1 MRVLIALLA
10 LLALTGAR
18 DPQLVPSVSQDEI
31 AVRQGF
37 TGTELLLFGA
47 ILPPEQGAPPEPY
60 DVVVVLKGPT
70 SSVVVREKQQVA
82 GIWMNVDAAEFRSV
96 PSFYAVAS
104 SREIAAVV
112 DARTAAIYELGLP
125 YLQLSPIGA
134 IDPEQQARIAAG
146 LVERRRGEGHYQQVE
161 GGVQV
166 KGGVLYEARFELPSS
181 VETGTYTAETF
192 VISRGRVLVSEIARV
207 EVRKVGFEKRVADYA
222 ENEEVWYGLFAVFLS
237 IFMGWAAGRL
247 FALV

>member
-1 MRVLIALLA
+1 MRVLLALMA

-166 KGGVLYEARFELPSS
+166 KGGVLYEA
-181 VETGTYTAETF
+181 AETF

>member
-1 MRVLIALLA
+1 MRVLLALMALLA
-10 LLALTGAR
+10 LSGAR
-18 DPQLVPSVSQDEI
+18 DPQLVPAVSQEEI

-47 ILPPEQGAPPEPY
+47 ILPPDSGAPAEPY

-70 SSVVVREKQQVA
+70 RSVVVREKQQVA

-96 PSFYAVAS
+96 PSYYAVAS
-104 SREIAAVV
+104 SRAIGAVV
-112 DARTAAIYELGLP
+112 DERTAAIYELGLP
-125 YLQLSPIGA
+125 FLQLSPIGE
-134 IDPEQQARIAAG
+134 IDPDQQARIAAG
-146 LVERRRGEGHYQQVE
+146 LVERRRNEGLYQQIE

-166 KGGVLYEARFELPSS
+166 KSGVLYEARFQLPSS
-181 VETGTYTAETF
+181 VETGTYIAETF
-192 VISRGRVLVSEIARV
+192 VISRGRVLVSETARV

-222 ENEEVWYGLFAVFLS
+222 ENEEIWYGLFTVFLS

-247 FALV
+247 FALI